1 MEMTMMKGLK
11 LFPNPVTDELQVQ
24 YDAPQQGDVTVS
36 VTDVTGRLRLQE
48 TFNSR
53 SGGNLYR
60 LRTSNLSNG
69 IYIMQ
74 IMQDG
79 NRVSKKFEVR
89 K

>member
-11 LFPNPVTDELQVQ
+11 LFPNPVVDELQVQ
-24 YDAPQQGDVTVS
+24 YDAPGQGDVTISVS
-36 VTDVTGRLRLQE
+36 DVTGRLRMQE

-53 SGGNLYR
+53 AGGNLYR
-60 LRTSNLSNG
+60 LKTSTLTNG

-74 IMQDG
+74 IIQNG
-79 NRVSKKFEVR
+79 SRVSKKFEVR